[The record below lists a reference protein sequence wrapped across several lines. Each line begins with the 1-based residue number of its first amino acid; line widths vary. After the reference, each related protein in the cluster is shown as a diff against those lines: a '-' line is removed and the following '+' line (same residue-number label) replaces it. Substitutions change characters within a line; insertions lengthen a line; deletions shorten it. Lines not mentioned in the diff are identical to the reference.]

1 MKIKVNKIEDSK
13 KYENCRKVGVKVY
26 RQDIDF
32 NFFIDRHIPI
42 VDGETD
48 EYYVDNVMEA
58 KGRNGKTMKEEIEEF
73 SNFVPAPLPEPEPEE
88 ELEISPLVG
97 TVLQI

>member
-1 MKIKVNKIEDSK
+1 MKIRVNSIEDSR
-13 KYENCRKVGVKVY
+13 KYENCRKVGVKAY

-32 NFFIDRHIPI
+32 NFFIDRHLPI
-42 VDGETD
+42 VDGKTD

-73 SNFVPAPLPEPEPEE
+73 RNFVPDALPEPEPEGE
-88 ELEISPLVG
+88 MEISPLIG
-97 TVLQI
+97 TVLEI